1 MKSKRYLPGMVLDS
15 PLKLEYPLHYAVYNN
30 QQNDLKELLANQST
44 LEIDKMDPRG
54 RTALMLAVTIGHFE
68 CANLLLESGADASI
82 PNKEMW
88 SVSNEAVAQGN
99 EEFVQSVIQHRDFQ
113 RATRGAQAMK
123 RSLEKLREVPD
134 FFCEMNWDF
143 SSWVPF
149 LSQACPSD
157 CHKVYKKGSS
167 VRIDTTLA
175 SFEGTNWVRGNQSYM
190 FRLSNEGFA
199 EFIVLNHDERVAV
212 VQELRDDDILNEY
225 RQSPGAMDDR
235 LSNTIS
241 TTFIDVDNI
250 GFERTS
256 RGFLSWFTSGE
267 GNETVDGYDC
277 KVLNASNVHLV
288 TKRRYDHLSAE
299 ARERL
304 AQEEASESKAVASFK
319 KMMSTN
325 KSDENTR
332 RDLFAEGLTAEQYL
346 DANFEFEPGCDI
358 GKLREVVKRSNAFKA
373 TLWMADEYPLSLHD
387 QIIPIVELMAV
398 NSPHFARL
406 HKFIRL
412 QLPAGFPVKIEI
424 PLFHIVS
431 ARIAF
436 QNINAPGK
444 HVIPIE
450 GRDVLI
456 EDEAF
461 SIPDGYVIDDDD
473 YGRYGITWEDD
484 DDRNNRNSQRNGGA
498 AGERRGMARH
508 ANPYSEE
515 MMIQMAIEQS
525 LRESSSSSQDPRTEV
540 QVLQDLMHLQQL
552 NASESST
559 SSDTEFF
566 RAIRD
571 SQADEERRRR
581 EEEAFEEEI
590 RKVLELS
597 KLEK

>member
-1 MKSKRYLPGMVLDS
+1 MPLDS
-15 PLKLEYPLHYAVYNN
+15 PAKLEYPLHWAVYTNE
-30 QQNDLKELLANQST
+30 QNDLKELLRNKST
-44 LEIDKMDPRG
+44 LEIDKIDTRG
-54 RTALMLAVTIGHFE
+54 RTALMLAVTIGNFD
-68 CANLLLESGADASI
+68 CARLLMESGADASI

-99 EEFVQSVIQHRDFQ
+99 EEFVQTVIQHRDFQ
-113 RATRGAQAMK
+113 RATRGSRAMK

-157 CHKVYKKGSS
+157 CHRIYKKGSS
-167 VRIDTTLA
+167 VRIDTTLV
-175 SFEGTNWVRGNQSYM
+175 SFEGANWVRGNQSYM
-190 FRLSNEGFA
+190 FRLSNDGYA
-199 EFIVLNHDERVAV
+199 EFIVLNHDERIAV
-212 VQELRDDDILNEY
+212 VQELRDDEVINEY
-225 RQSPGAMDDR
+225 RPLPGAMDDR
-235 LSNTIS
+235 LRNPIS
-241 TTFIDVDNI
+241 TTYIDVDNI

-267 GNETVDGYDC
+267 SNETVDKYEC

-288 TKRRYDHLSAE
+288 TKRRYDHLSHE

-325 KSDENTR
+325 KMDENTT
-332 RDLFAEGLTAEQYL
+332 RDLFAEGLTPDQYL
-346 DANFEFEPGCDI
+346 DPNYEFERGCDI
-358 GKLREVVKRSNAFKA
+358 GKKKEVVRRSNAFKA
-373 TLWMADEYPLSLHD
+373 TLWMADEYPLNLHD

-436 QNINAPGK
+436 QNVNTPGK
-444 HVIPIE
+444 YVTPIDDQNVEIDENAFRIP
-450 GRDVLI
+450 G
-456 EDEAF
+456 
-461 SIPDGYVIDDDD
+461 GYVIDDDD
-473 YGRYGITWEDD
+473 NRYGITWEDD
-484 DDRNNRNSQRNGGA
+484 DDRNNRNTRSVGNGTIPQGN
-498 AGERRGMARH
+498 RGRGLG
-508 ANPYSEE
+508 NNLSDD
-515 MMIQMAIEQS
+515 MMLQIAIEQS
-525 LRESSSSSQDPRTEV
+525 LRESVGAEDTRTQE
-540 QVLQDLMHLQQL
+540 QIMADLEQMQSFVAVPAA
-552 NASESST
+552 NSAE
-559 SSDTEFF
+559 TEYF

-571 SQADEERRRR
+571 SQVEADRRRR
-581 EEEAFEEEI
+581 EEEQFEEQL
-590 RKVLELS
+590 RQALELS
-597 KLEK
+597 KHEQ

>member
-1 MKSKRYLPGMVLDS
+1 MVLDS
-15 PLKLEYPLHYAVYNN
+15 PAKLEYPLHWAVYTN
-30 QQNDLKELLANQST
+30 QQNDLKELLTNRST
-44 LEIDKMDPRG
+44 LEIDKIDPRG
-54 RTALMLAVTIGHFE
+54 RTALMLAVTIGHFD
-68 CANLLLESGADASI
+68 CARLLMDAGADASI

-88 SVSNEAVAQGN
+88 SVSNEAVAQGD
-99 EEFVQSVIQHRDFQ
+99 EPFVQTVIQHRDFQ

-167 VRIDTTLA
+167 VRIDTTLV
-175 SFEGTNWVRGNQSYM
+175 SFEGHNWVRGNQSYM
-190 FRLSNEGFA
+190 FRLSNDGFA

-225 RQSPGAMDDR
+225 RQSPGSMDDR
-235 LSNTIS
+235 LRNTIS
-241 TTFIDVDNI
+241 TTYIDVDNI

-288 TKRRYDHLSAE
+288 TKRRFDHLSPE
-299 ARERL
+299 ARQRL
-304 AQEEASESKAVASFK
+304 GQEEASESKAVASFK

-325 KSDENTR
+325 KTDENTH
-332 RDLFAEGLTAEQYL
+332 RDLFEEGLTAEEYL
-346 DANFEFEPGCDI
+346 NPNFEFEAGCDI
-358 GKLREVVKRSNAFKA
+358 GKKREVVKRSNGFKA

-387 QIIPIVELMAV
+387 QIIPIIELMAV

-444 HVIPIE
+444 HVTPLDLARGDKLVEI
-450 GRDVLI
+450 D
-456 EDEAF
+456 DEAF
-461 SIPDGYVIDDDD
+461 AVPDGYITDDD
-473 YGRYGITWEDD
+473 YSRYGITWEDD
-484 DDRNNRNSQRNGGA
+484 DDRNQRNMRNGVITATGG
-498 AGERRGMARH
+498 RRGGT
-508 ANPYSEE
+508 ANPYSDE
-515 MMIQMAIEQS
+515 MMLQMAIEQS
-525 LRESSSSSQDPRTEV
+525 LRETSGGSFEEEQLSET
-540 QVLQDLMHLQQL
+540 QVLRDFVEFQQA
-552 NASESST
+552 ASAST
-559 SSDTEFF
+559 LSDTEYY

-581 EEEAFEEEI
+581 EEEQFEEQL
-590 RKVLELS
+590 RQVLELS
-597 KLEK
+597 KIEQ